1 MTEKEITFIINKV
14 RSVAAGTLLYVL
26 EKETL
31 PGGKRR
37 AGRKELL
44 KKMNTLDHLILF
56 RTASENAA
64 IRDMTALI
72 AEAEK
77 EEPDREK
84 AAGLYASCAGTL
96 AEMAFSCGFTGN
108 LWQTALAFFLVN
120 DENAYSKACEIRGS
134 VPGSLNI
141 AALQDLTAI
150 KALFDYDLGLLETR
164 LSLTGLTMLTAYEAS
179 DDGRKRFSR
188 RIRTR
193 ISDLAADLA
202 KAGTAEAFKTTLEA
216 FYGEYGVGRIGLHK
230 AFRIEELPDGHADI
244 VPITNV
250 AHVSLD
256 DLVGYE
262 SAKQKLVENTEAFIE
277 GRRANNC
284 MLFGDAGTGKSTSV
298 KAILNQ
304 YYDRGLRIIEVY
316 KHQISH
322 IHEIISKVKDR
333 NYRFILFMDDLSFED
348 FEVEYKYLK
357 AVIEGGLERKPENVL
372 IYVTSNRRH
381 LIREDYSDKAGT
393 RFSSDIHTSDTVQEK
408 TSLSARFGV
417 TIYFPSPSKM
427 EFNRIVRELAKRA
440 ELDIP
445 DEELMEEANK
455 WEIAHSGFSGRTAQ
469 QFIDHMSGLK
479 A

>member
-1 MTEKEITFIINKV
+1 
-14 RSVAAGTLLYVL
+14 
-26 EKETL
+26 
-31 PGGKRR
+31 
-37 AGRKELL
+37 
-44 KKMNTLDHLILF
+44 
-56 RTASENAA
+56 
-64 IRDMTALI
+64 
-72 AEAEK
+72 
-77 EEPDREK
+77 
-84 AAGLYASCAGTL
+84 
-96 AEMAFSCGFTGN
+96 
-108 LWQTALAFFLVN
+108 
-120 DENAYSKACEIRGS
+120 
-134 VPGSLNI
+134 
-141 AALQDLTAI
+141 
-150 KALFDYDLGLLETR
+150 
-164 LSLTGLTMLTAYEAS
+164 
-179 DDGRKRFSR
+179 
-188 RIRTR
+188 
-193 ISDLAADLA
+193 
-202 KAGTAEAFKTTLEA
+202 
-216 FYGEYGVGRIGLHK
+216 
-230 AFRIEELPDGHADI
+230 
-244 VPITNV
+244 
-250 AHVSLD
+250 
-256 DLVGYE
+256 
-262 SAKQKLVENTEAFIE
+262 
-277 GRRANNC
+277 

-479 A
+479 V